1 MLSFSGTLWQ
11 DTNGSMMSTSIPI
24 ALLVIVLLV
33 AKVGVWTLRKVIL
46 AATRPL
52 PRWRLAGPIGAFL
65 ARLLT
70 RSRERMRKSSSRFQD

>member
-46 AATRPL
+46 AATL
-52 PRWRLAGPIGAFL
+52 
-65 ARLLT
+65 
-70 RSRERMRKSSSRFQD
+70 